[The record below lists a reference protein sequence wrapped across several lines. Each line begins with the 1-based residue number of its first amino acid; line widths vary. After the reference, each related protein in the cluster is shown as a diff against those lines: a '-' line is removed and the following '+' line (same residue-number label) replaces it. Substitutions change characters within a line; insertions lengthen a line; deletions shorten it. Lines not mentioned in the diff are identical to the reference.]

1 MATAYPTIL
10 PIPAITPYIG
20 LPPYIGVSPYISL
33 PPYIPPCNKEL
44 ILPPLSVELP
54 TGLGFHLAALPVVS
68 AAYGCPCG
76 LTDPCTCVPD
86 TCECSCGARL
96 PVTTA
101 CSCAA
106 LATPVCPRLAPLV
119 KPIIL

>member
-1 MATAYPTIL
+1 MATTYPIIL
-10 PIPAITPYIG
+10 PAPTVTPW
-20 LPPYIGVSPYISL
+20 ISL

-54 TGLGFHLAALPVVS
+54 TGLGFHMAALSIVS

-76 LTDPCTCVPD
+76 LTDPCTCVSD
-86 TCECSCGARL
+86 IRKCSCGARI

-101 CSCAA
+101 CSCSA
-106 LATPVCPRLAPLV
+106 LAAPVCPNLAPLV
-119 KPIIL
+119 KPVIL

>member
-1 MATAYPTIL
+1 MTTSYPIL
-10 PIPAITPYIG
+10 LPAITPC
-20 LPPYIGVSPYISL
+20 LSL

-54 TGLGFHLAALPVVS
+54 TGLGFHMAALPIVS

-76 LTDPCTCVPD
+76 LTDPCTCVPASRK
-86 TCECSCGARL
+86 CSCGARI

-101 CSCAA
+101 CSCSS
-106 LATPVCPRLAPLV
+106 LATPVCPNLAPLV